1 MLARGRP
8 QAAPTPVSK
17 DFPAFF
23 GVSYLIEYT
32 FAL

>member
-1 MLARGRP
+1 MVKGRLAVRP
-8 QAAPTPVSK
+8 GGFAEIPFV
-17 DFPAFF
+17 F